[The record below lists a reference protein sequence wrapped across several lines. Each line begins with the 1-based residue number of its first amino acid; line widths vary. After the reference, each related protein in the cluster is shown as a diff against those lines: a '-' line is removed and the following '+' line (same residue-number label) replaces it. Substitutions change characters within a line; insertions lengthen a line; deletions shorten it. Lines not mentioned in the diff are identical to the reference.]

1 LELVEESVLELQSGK
16 GWVETLFALVVEEEI
31 RVTFAALKNSTPTL
45 PSLCCFLRNHLKVRS
60 VLIEMAFSKKAW

>member
-1 LELVEESVLELQSGK
+1 MVEASVQK

-31 RVTFAALKNSTPTL
+31 RVTFAALKNSTHTP